1 MKLAVVDPLQQLSD
15 ALDGERQALVEHDV
29 QALVAA
35 TSLKLEALR
44 ILEARPP
51 LEHAER
57 LRELAERNR
66 ANGALLARRRREV
79 GWALRQLGR
88 SEASSAY
95 DAKGQAHLLHTRKP
109 LAVA

>member
-1 MKLAVVDPLQQLSD
+1 MKLGVADPLQQLSD

-57 LRELAERNR
+57 LRDGELVVETEAEP
-66 ANGALLARRRREV
+66 E
-79 GWALRQLGR
+79 
-88 SEASSAY
+88 
-95 DAKGQAHLLHTRKP
+95 HLLPAT
-109 LAVA
+109 V